1 VRHALSFN
9 EIVYTLTM
17 KKILITG
24 GAGFIGS
31 HLCDELISKGY
42 TVRVLD
48 NLIAQVHGPDAER
61 PEYLNPEVELIVG
74 DVRDKAVVLQ
84 ALEGID
90 AVYHFAARVGV
101 GQSMYEVNEYTD
113 VNNRGTAVLLEALI
127 QKPVKRLI
135 VASSM
140 SIYGEGLYISA
151 NGEVVENAG
160 RPLEQLKNG
169 SWELS
174 ANGVPLTPIPTPETK
189 KPSLASVYALSK
201 YDQEVMSLV
210 CGKAYNI
217 PTVALRFFNVYGTR
231 QALSNPYTGVL
242 AIFASRY
249 LNNKAPIIFEDGEQ
263 KRDFV
268 SVKDVAV
275 ACRLALEVEEAAYGV
290 FNIGSGNSYTVCEI
304 AQQLS
309 NTMGVQHIQPIT
321 TGEYR
326 VGDIRHCFGDISKA
340 KRVLGFEPKVTLE
353 DGLAEL
359 SLWLEEQVAVD
370 NVEQAK
376 EELTA
381 RGLTV

>member
-1 VRHALSFN
+1 MN
-9 EIVYTLTM
+9 
-17 KKILITG
+17 KILITG

-31 HLCDELISKGY
+31 HLCDELIGKGY
-42 TVRVLD
+42 SVRVLD
-48 NLIAQVHGPDAER
+48 SLIAQVHGADAER
-61 PEYLNPEVELIVG
+61 PAYLHPDVELVVG
-74 DVRDKAVVLQ
+74 DVRDKAAVLR
-84 ALEGID
+84 ALKGVD

-127 QKPVKRLI
+127 ESPVKRLI

-140 SIYGEGLYISA
+140 SIYGEGLYVSD
-151 NGEVVENAG
+151 NGDVVEDAS
-160 RPLEQLKNG
+160 RPLKQLKA
-169 SWELS
+169 SDWELY
-174 ANGVPLTPIPTPETK
+174 NDGQPLKPIATPESK

-201 YDQEVMSLV
+201 YDQEVMSLI

-249 LNNKAPIIFEDGEQ
+249 LNNKAPLIFEDGEQ

-268 SVKDVAV
+268 SVKDVAK
-275 ACRLALEVEEAAYGV
+275 ACRLALEVEEAAYEV
-290 FNIGSGNSYTVCEI
+290 FNIGSGNSYTVNEI
-304 AQQLS
+304 ASKLS
-309 NTMGVQHIQPIT
+309 KTMGVEVEQNI

-340 KRVLGFEPKVTLE
+340 KRILGFEPEVNFE
-353 DGLAEL
+353 DGLKELAE
-359 SLWLEEQVAVD
+359 WLEEQVAVD
-370 NVEQAK
+370 NVDQAK
-376 EELTA
+376 EELAA